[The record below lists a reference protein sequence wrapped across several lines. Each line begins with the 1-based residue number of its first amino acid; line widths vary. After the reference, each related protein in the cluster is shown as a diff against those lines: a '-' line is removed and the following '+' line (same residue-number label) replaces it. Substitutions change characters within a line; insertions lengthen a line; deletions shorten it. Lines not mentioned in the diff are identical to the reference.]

1 MQRPIEL
8 LDLILDLQ
16 LGNNTMEEWA
26 ERLAK
31 LVNCAAACAIS
42 WTAENPDSALIS
54 YSKERIEFQPD
65 WIASVDQLIATA
77 KPKQPG
83 LLKNIAREFDAMH
96 DDPKDPLNDPD
107 LLIAYL
113 DSEPACTLLA
123 LRRHQKDGAWTKAD
137 SDHFCEFLPVLHKAH
152 QLHKVV
158 VRAGNRLDIANQ
170 ILNGTP
176 RGLLAITP
184 TAMIIKANTMALDI
198 FNREDGF
205 ANKDGE
211 LIITVPKVAQQ
222 LDEKLAYIQAASI
235 EELEKFIWHTRFR
248 NTHDE
253 STYQLAMRVYPLG
266 DWHLESNRYDR
277 FITLFITASK
287 LTSKP
292 TTKQLHDLFGLTRKQ
307 AQLIIF
313 LLDGNGI
320 KVSADKLQ
328 VSVHTVRSHLRSI
341 YKKLG
346 VDNKTEMLRIIS
358 TTNVIYS
365 KSN

>member
-31 LVNCAAACAIS
+31 LGNCAAASAIS
-42 WTAENPDSALIS
+42 WTAGCPDTVIAS
-54 YSKERIEFQPD
+54 YSKKRIEFQPE
-65 WIASVDQLIATA
+65 WIASVDHLIAKA

-83 LLKNIAREFDAMH
+83 LLKNIARDFDAMN
-96 DDPKDPLNDPD
+96 DDPKDPLNEPG

-123 LRRHQKDGAWTKAD
+123 LRRHNKDGAWTEAD

-152 QLHKVV
+152 QLHKVIV
-158 VRAGNRLDIANQ
+158 LAGNRLDMANQ
-170 ILNGTP
+170 VLNGTP
-176 RGLLAITP
+176 RGLLTITP
-184 TAMIIKANTMALDI
+184 TAMIIKANNMAFDI
-198 FNREDGF
+198 INREDGF
-205 ANKDGE
+205 ANQDGK
-211 LIITVPKVAQQ
+211 LIITAPKIAQQ
-222 LDEKLAYIQAASI
+222 LDERLAYIQAASI

-248 NTHDE
+248 NTHDD
-253 STYQLAMRVYPLG
+253 STYQIAMRAYPLSN
-266 DWHLESNRYDR
+266 WHLESNRHDR
-277 FITLFITASK
+277 FITLFIHASK

-292 TTKQLHDLFGLTRKQ
+292 TTEQLNDLYGLTRKQ

-320 KVSADKLQ
+320 KVSAEKLQ
-328 VSVHTVRSHLRSI
+328 VSVHTVRSHLRAI

-346 VDNKTEMLRIIS
+346 VDNKTEMLRVIS

-365 KSN
+365 KSD